1 MIIKHITKHK
11 KTRIM
16 QLTNNFLPF
25 NIIAILN
32 MLLID
37 PFLNL
42 KNLQC
47 NVKEYSCQVL
57 LQIYTTY

>member
-1 MIIKHITKHK
+1 M
-11 KTRIM
+11 IM

-42 KNLQC
+42 KKLQC
-47 NVKEYSCQVL
+47 NVKEHSCQVL